1 MGSFQNRRTAFTGS
15 DLSEL
20 EWVLEGCFRALGS
33 PDDEAKAI
41 LRRRLFVL
49 ACNGVNDPEQLR
61 DLLVASARQIDDR
74 ARAGPYVGFSRLR
87 LAD

>member
-1 MGSFQNRRTAFTGS
+1 MGSFLRPKTAFTES

-33 PDDEAKAI
+33 PDDETKAI

-49 ACNGVNDPEQLR
+49 ACNGVNDPDELR
-61 DLLVASARQIDDR
+61 NRLVATAQQIDDR
-74 ARAGPYVGFSRLR
+74 ARERVRL
-87 LAD
+87 LGSLECG

>member
-1 MGSFQNRRTAFTGS
+1 MGSFLRPKSAFTES

-20 EWVLEGCFRALGS
+20 EWVLEGSFRALGS
-33 PDDEAKAI
+33 PDDETKAI

-61 DLLVASARQIDDR
+61 DLLVASAQQIDDR
-74 ARAGPYVGFSRLR
+74 ARERVRMLGSLDCG
-87 LAD
+87 